1 MTTAQAVGA
10 VSREAAEWY
19 AIDWPAINRN
29 VRRLQVRIVQA
40 TKASRWGRVRALQ
53 RLLTHSY
60 SGKVLAVRRVR
71 ENNGK
76 KTPGVDQEIWDTPEK
91 KTQAVHALKRRGY
104 QSQPLRR
111 VYIPKS
117 DGKTMRPLGIP
128 TMKDRAQQALY
139 LLALAPV
146 VETTAD
152 KNSYGFRQQRS
163 CADAMEQCFKA
174 LRSAN
179 TQWILEGD
187 IKSFFD
193 KISHDWL
200 LAHVPIDQVILQ
212 KWLKSGYMEKHVL
225 HETTDGTPQ
234 GGIISPALA
243 NCALDGLERLLRK
256 NYPAGKRL
264 KSLGGEK
271 PCVNLVRYAD
281 DFVITSKSKELLAGE
296 IKPLVEHFLQERGLE
311 LSPKK
316 TVITHVE
323 HGFDF
328 LGQNVRRYPNG
339 KLLIKPS
346 KKNVKT
352 FLEDIRRTIKA
363 AHGMSAA
370 DLIDQLNPKIR
381 GWANY
386 HRHVVSKRTFRRV
399 DLMIFSSLW
408 RWARRRHPNKSP
420 RWVKPKYFERRRDR
434 DWSFFGETCDDEG
447 RSNKVWLYYA
457 KSIPIKRHVKVKGEA
472 NPYDPTDETY
482 FEERE
487 GAHMLETFRGTRTLR
502 YLWYEQRG
510 LCTLCN
516 TKITRITGWRLHYGV
531 PRAMGGSTAASNRVL
546 LHPECMTGFIVSV
559 FPFRNRVSSKEA
571 FEGLELGE
579 RKLSRPVLRGPGGRK
594 VAGLPGIQLSRPN
607 AKRKREI

>member
-10 VSREAAEWY
+10 VSREAADWY
-19 AIDWPAINRN
+19 AIDWQAIHRN

-40 TKASRWGRVRALQ
+40 TKEGRWGKVRALQ
-53 RLLTHSY
+53 HLLTHSY
-60 SGKVLAVRRVR
+60 SGKVLAVRRVT

-91 KTQAVHALKRRGY
+91 KAQAVHALKRRGY

-128 TMKDRAQQALY
+128 TMKDRAQQALH

-163 CADAMEQCFKA
+163 CADAMVQCFLA

-179 TQWILEGD
+179 TQWVLEGD
-187 IKSFFD
+187 IKSCFD

-200 LAHVPIDQVILQ
+200 LAHVPMDRVILQ

-225 HETTDGTPQ
+225 HDMTDGTPQ

-243 NCALDGLERLLRK
+243 NCALDGLERLLQEK
-256 NYPAGKRL
+256 FPAGKRL
-264 KSLGGEK
+264 KSLGGMT

-281 DFVITSKSKELLAGE
+281 DFVITSKSKELLEGE
-296 IKPLVEHFLQERGLE
+296 IKPLVEQFLQERGLE
-311 LSPKK
+311 LSPTK

-328 LGQNVRRYPNG
+328 LGQNVRRYPCG

-346 KKNVKT
+346 KKNVGT
-352 FLEDIRRTIKA
+352 FLKGIRRTIKA
-363 AHGMSAA
+363 AQGVSAA
-370 DLIDQLNPKIR
+370 DLIGQLNPKIR

-386 HRHVVSKRTFRRV
+386 HRHMASKRTFGGV
-399 DLMIFSSLW
+399 DRTIFSSLW
-408 RWARRRHPNKSP
+408 QWARRRHPNKSP
-420 RWVKPKYFERRRDR
+420 RWFKPKYFDRRKDR
-434 DWSFFGETCDDEG
+434 DWTFFGETCDDG
-447 RSNKVWLYYA
+447 GQPTKVWLYYA
-457 KSIPIKRHVKVKGEA
+457 KSTPIKRHVKVKGEA
-472 NPYDPTDETY
+472 NPYDPTYETY

-487 GAHMLETFRGTRTLR
+487 GAHMLDTFRGTRTLR

-510 LCTLCN
+510 LCTQCD
-516 TKITRITGWRLHYGV
+516 TRITRITGWRLHYCV
-531 PRAMGGSTAASNRVL
+531 PRVMGGSTGATNCVL
-546 LHPECMTGFIVSV
+546 LHPECHDRVHCQRLTVSK
-559 FPFRNRVSSKEA
+559 PR
-571 FEGLELGE
+571 L
-579 RKLSRPVLRGPGGRK
+579 PYRGVRR
-594 VAGLPGIQLSRPN
+594 A
-607 AKRKREI
+607 

>member
-19 AIDWPAINRN
+19 AIDWQAIHRN

-40 TKASRWGRVRALQ
+40 TKESRWGRVRALQ

-60 SGKVLAVRRVR
+60 SGKVLAVRRVT

-76 KTPGVDQEIWDTPEK
+76 KTPGVDQEVWDTPEK

-117 DGKTMRPLGIP
+117 DSKTMRPLGIP

-187 IKSFFD
+187 IKSCFD

-200 LAHVPIDQVILQ
+200 LAHVPIDRVILQ

-243 NCALDGLERLLRK
+243 NCALDGLERLLREK
-256 NYPAGKRL
+256 YPAGKRL

-281 DFVITSKSKELLAGE
+281 DFVITSKSKELLEGE

-352 FLEDIRRTIKA
+352 FLDGIRRTIKA
-363 AHGMSAA
+363 AHGVSAA

-386 HRHVVSKRTFRRV
+386 HRHVVSKRTFGRV
-399 DLMIFSSLW
+399 DHSIFSSLW
-408 RWARRRHPNKSP
+408 KWARRRHPNKSP
-420 RWVKPKYFERRRDR
+420 RWFKPRYFAHRGNR

-447 RSNKVWLYYA
+447 QTNKVWLHYA
-457 KSIPIKRHVKVKGEA
+457 KSTPIKRHVKVKGEA
-472 NPYDPTDETY
+472 NPYDPTYETY

-516 TKITRITGWRLHYGV
+516 TKITRITGWRLHYCV
-531 PRAMGGSTAASNRVL
+531 SRVMGGSAGATNRVL
-546 LHPECMTGFIVSV
+546 LHPECHDRVHRQRLSVSK
-559 FPFRNRVSSKEA
+559 PR
-571 FEGLELGE
+571 LL
-579 RKLSRPVLRGPGGRK
+579 
-594 VAGLPGIQLSRPN
+594 
-607 AKRKREI
+607 

>member
-19 AIDWPAINRN
+19 AIDWQAINRN

-40 TKASRWGRVRALQ
+40 TKEGRWGKVRALQ
-53 RLLTHSY
+53 HLLTHSY
-60 SGKVLAVRRVR
+60 SGKVLAVRRVT
-71 ENNGK
+71 ENDGK
-76 KTPGVDQEIWDTPEK
+76 KTPGVDQEMWDTPEK
-91 KTQAVHALKRRGY
+91 KTQAVQALKRRGY

-146 VETTAD
+146 VETTAY
-152 KNSYGFRQQRS
+152 KNSYGFRQQRF

-187 IKSFFD
+187 IKSCFD

-200 LAHVPIDQVILQ
+200 LAHVPIDRVILQ
-212 KWLKSGYMEKHVL
+212 KWLKSGYMDKHVL

-243 NCALDGLERLLRK
+243 NCALDGLERLLREK
-256 NYPAGKRL
+256 FPQEKRL
-264 KSLGGEK
+264 KSLGGK
-271 PCVNLVRYAD
+271 SASVNFIRYAD
-281 DFVITSKSKELLAGE
+281 DFVITSKSKELLEGE
-296 IKPLVEHFLQERGLE
+296 VQPVVEQFLQQRGLE

-323 HGFDF
+323 KGFDF

-339 KLLIKPS
+339 KLRITPS

-352 FLEDIRRTIKA
+352 FLDGIRQTIKDA
-363 AHGMSAA
+363 GGMSAA
-370 DLIDQLNPKIR
+370 ALIEQLNPKIR

-386 HRHVVSKRTFRRV
+386 HRH
-399 DLMIFSSLW
+399 
-408 RWARRRHPNKSP
+408 
-420 RWVKPKYFERRRDR
+420 
-434 DWSFFGETCDDEG
+434 
-447 RSNKVWLYYA
+447 RS
-457 KSIPIKRHVKVKGEA
+457 E
-472 NPYDPTDETY
+472 
-482 FEERE
+482 
-487 GAHMLETFRGTRTLR
+487 
-502 YLWYEQRG
+502 
-510 LCTLCN
+510 
-516 TKITRITGWRLHYGV
+516 
-531 PRAMGGSTAASNRVL
+531 
-546 LHPECMTGFIVSV
+546 
-559 FPFRNRVSSKEA
+559 
-571 FEGLELGE
+571 
-579 RKLSRPVLRGPGGRK
+579 
-594 VAGLPGIQLSRPN
+594 
-607 AKRKREI
+607 

>member
-19 AIDWPAINRN
+19 AIDWRAINRN

-60 SGKVLAVRRVR
+60 SGKVLAVRRVT

-187 IKSFFD
+187 IKSCFD

-200 LAHVPIDQVILQ
+200 LAHVPIDRVILQ

-225 HETTDGTPQ
+225 HETTDGAPQ

-243 NCALDGLERLLRK
+243 NCALDGLERLLREK
-256 NYPAGKRL
+256 YPAGKRL

-281 DFVITSKSKELLAGE
+281 DFVITSKSKGLLEGE
-296 IKPLVEHFLQERGLE
+296 IKPLVEQFLQERGLE

-352 FLEDIRRTIKA
+352 FLDGIRRTIKA
-363 AHGMSAA
+363 AHGVSAA

-386 HRHVVSKRTFRRV
+386 HRHVVSKRTFGRV
-399 DLMIFSSLW
+399 DHSLFSSLW
-408 RWARRRHPNKSP
+408 KWARRRHPNKSP
-420 RWVKPKYFERRRDR
+420 RWFKPKYFAQRGNR

-447 RSNKVWLYYA
+447 QTNKVWLHYA
-457 KSIPIKRHVKVKGEA
+457 KSTPIKRHVKVKGEA
-472 NPYDPTDETY
+472 NPYDPTYETY
-482 FEERE
+482 FEARE

-510 LCTLCN
+510 LCTLCH
-516 TKITRITGWRLHYGV
+516 TKITRITGWRLHYCV
-531 PRAMGGSTAASNRVL
+531 SRVMGGSAGATNRVL
-546 LHPECMTGFIVSV
+546 LHPECHDRVHRQRLSVSK
-559 FPFRNRVSSKEA
+559 PR
-571 FEGLELGE
+571 LL
-579 RKLSRPVLRGPGGRK
+579 
-594 VAGLPGIQLSRPN
+594 
-607 AKRKREI
+607 

>member
-1 MTTAQAVGA
+1 VT
-10 VSREAAEWY
+10 
-19 AIDWPAINRN
+19 
-29 VRRLQVRIVQA
+29 
-40 TKASRWGRVRALQ
+40 
-53 RLLTHSY
+53 
-60 SGKVLAVRRVR
+60 

-91 KTQAVHALKRRGY
+91 KTQAIHALKRRGY

-128 TMKDRAQQALY
+128 TMKDRAQQALH

-163 CADAMEQCFKA
+163 CADAIEQCFKA

-187 IKSFFD
+187 IKSCFD

-200 LAHVPIDQVILQ
+200 LAHVLMDRVILQ

-225 HETTDGTPQ
+225 HDTTDGTPQ

-243 NCALDGLERLLRK
+243 NCALDGLERLLQER
-256 NYPAGKRL
+256 YPAGKRL

-281 DFVITSKSKELLAGE
+281 DFVITSKSKELLEEE
-296 IKPLVEHFLQERGLE
+296 IKPLVERFLQERGLE
-311 LSPKK
+311 LSPTK

-346 KKNVKT
+346 KKNVGT
-352 FLEDIRRTIKA
+352 FLDGIRRIIKD
-363 AHGMSAA
+363 AHGVSAA

-381 GWANY
+381 QRPLPSSRFPIAFQQGRKYLLIGIQQEWIMTDRKDVRQGTLA
-386 HRHVVSKRTFRRV
+386 
-399 DLMIFSSLW
+399 LMVLKTLETIGPLHGYGI
-408 RWARRRHPNKSP
+408 ARRIEQTSGDLLAVNYGTLYPALLKLEQEGYIASEWGVSDNNRKAKFYKLT
-420 RWVKPKYFERRRDR
+420 RAGKKQLEKEAR
-434 DWSFFGETCDDEG
+434 DWEQAAAIVARFLT
-447 RSNKVWLYYA
+447 
-457 KSIPIKRHVKVKGEA
+457 PGEA
-472 NPYDPTDETY
+472 
-482 FEERE
+482 ER
-487 GAHMLETFRGTRTLR
+487 
-502 YLWYEQRG
+502 
-510 LCTLCN
+510 
-516 TKITRITGWRLHYGV
+516 
-531 PRAMGGSTAASNRVL
+531 
-546 LHPECMTGFIVSV
+546 
-559 FPFRNRVSSKEA
+559 
-571 FEGLELGE
+571 
-579 RKLSRPVLRGPGGRK
+579 
-594 VAGLPGIQLSRPN
+594 
-607 AKRKREI
+607 

>member
-40 TKASRWGRVRALQ
+40 TKAGRWGRVRALQ

-60 SGKVLAVRRVR
+60 SGKVLAVRRVT

-187 IKSFFD
+187 IKSCFD
-193 KISHDWL
+193 KISHDWF
-200 LAHVPIDQVILQ
+200 LAHVPIDRVILQ

-243 NCALDGLERLLRK
+243 NCALDGLERLLRE
-256 NYPAGKRL
+256 NYPTGKRL

-352 FLEDIRRTIKA
+352 FLEDIRRTVRA

-408 RWARRRHPNKSP
+408 RWARRRHPNKST
-420 RWVKPKYFERRRDR
+420 RWIKPKYFDRRGNR
-434 DWSFFGETCDDEG
+434 DWSFFGETCEDEG
-447 RSNKVWLYYA
+447 RPNKVWLYHA
-457 KSIPIKRHVKVKGEA
+457 MSTPIKRHVKVKGEA
-472 NPYDPTDETY
+472 NPYDPTYEAY

-516 TKITRITGWRLHYGV
+516 TKITRITGWRLHYCV

-546 LHPECMTGFIVSV
+546 LHPECHD
-559 FPFRNRVSSKEA
+559 RVHRQRLPASKPR
-571 FEGLELGE
+571 LL
-579 RKLSRPVLRGPGGRK
+579 
-594 VAGLPGIQLSRPN
+594 
-607 AKRKREI
+607 